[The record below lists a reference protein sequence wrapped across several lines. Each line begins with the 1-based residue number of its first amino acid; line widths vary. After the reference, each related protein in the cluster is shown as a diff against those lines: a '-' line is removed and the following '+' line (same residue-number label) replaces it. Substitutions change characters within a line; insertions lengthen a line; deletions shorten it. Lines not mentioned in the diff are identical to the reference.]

1 MGRPAPTW
9 FAELIHLEPDVWYTA
24 PRLAKKFERSSA
36 NIRIVLARR
45 IPPTYRQVR
54 GEIFASWL
62 GADLEA
68 LGQKYLVWRQTRL
81 PNQPTASQAPAAL
94 AGED

>member
-9 FAELIHLEPDVWYTA
+9 FAELIDLEPDVWYTA

-62 GADLEA
+62 GSDLEK
-68 LGQKYLVWRQTRL
+68 LGQKYIAWRQARK
-81 PNQPTASQAPAAL
+81 PKKQPVAEEKA
-94 AGED
+94 ED